1 MLEKAKKLKQNMT
14 KAEKRL
20 WYDFLQPL
28 DIKVLRQQPI
38 DEYIVDFYI
47 ASKKLVIEIDWDTH
61 WSDEEIQYDKKRT
74 EKLKSIGL
82 NVIRFTNNEVLN
94 NFESVPPP
102 YIIFASGK
110 T

>member
-1 MLEKAKKLKQNMT
+1 VKNKNVDIYKKNFLAYNPSLLEKAKELKQNMT

-47 ASKKLVIEIDWDTH
+47 ASKKLVIEVD
-61 WSDEEIQYDKKRT
+61 
-74 EKLKSIGL
+74 
-82 NVIRFTNNEVLN
+82 
-94 NFESVPPP
+94 
-102 YIIFASGK
+102 
-110 T
+110 